1 MKETLKTL
9 FHAVLVYLWV
19 VIVLPIILWYSI
31 NYIRIQFAPNT
42 IISKS
47 LTCLYYLWPLSV
59 VITTF
64 IVYLWCKYYKV
75 KIDILKEEQ

>member
-19 VIVLPIILWYSI
+19 VIILPTILWYSI
-31 NYIRIQFAPNT
+31 NYIRIQLDT
-42 IISKS
+42 DIIISKS
-47 LTCLYYLWPLSV
+47 LTCLYYLWPMSII
-59 VITTF
+59 ITTL

-75 KIDILKEEQ
+75 KVDILKEEL